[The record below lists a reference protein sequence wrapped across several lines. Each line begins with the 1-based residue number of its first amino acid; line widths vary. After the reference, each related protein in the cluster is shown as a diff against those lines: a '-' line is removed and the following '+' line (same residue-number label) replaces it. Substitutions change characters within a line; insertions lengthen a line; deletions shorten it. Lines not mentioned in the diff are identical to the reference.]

1 MVFFN
6 LRQRTDS
13 IQALIV
19 ASPKVSKPMVKWAGA
34 IADESIVLVEGV
46 VQLPKEEVKSA
57 SVSNVEILIS
67 QVRRIDNAIFKSN
80 ESPRSSASSTSWL
93 IQNRG

>member
-19 ASPKVSKPMVKWAGA
+19 VSLDKVSKHMVKWAGT

-57 SVSNVEILIS
+57 SVGNVEILIS
-67 QVRRIDNAIFKSN
+67 QVRCIVKLVVKI
-80 ESPRSSASSTSWL
+80 
-93 IQNRG
+93 